1 MARSIDYTALSDLQL
16 INAINSARPAE
27 GAVNEMRTRS
37 GGVLPFAGGK
47 IVSDAAVKFLK
58 HVHDLRSNG
67 KTYSGGEYRGVKLV
81 ALAAILAAPKVKLV
95 CEPFTGHEL
104 EGDGTDP
111 QTELSYP
118 VADADRMNRLAWIA
132 ERLPSMTTVNLA
144 DLDWQQTVMDMLN
157 SGSLKPNL
165 RKLMKDYDN
174 ADEDER
180 KAVAKR
186 LKPEF
191 WSGVEQAPAA
201 PAQRQ
206 PVAVQEIGKLPDAM
220 DERPAP
226 PPPQVIEGPRP
237 VHMHIVGSYKDLDMV
252 IKLRKH
258 LYVATNVRKRISL
271 STFEAPVEAGN
282 VALYREQ
289 MYAKA
294 DVFVY
299 MLSMDALSECGQ
311 EIDELM
317 RRFRGAR
324 HVPVLCRPTH
334 IQGMPIASLVSLP
347 RNNKPIASWSN
358 TDEALF
364 EVGAALSSIADA
376 ILAQRPL

>member
-132 ERLPSMTTVNLA
+132 ERLPSMTMVNLA

-191 WSGVEQAPAA
+191 WSGVEQTPAA
-201 PAQRQ
+201 PAPRQ
-206 PVAVQEIGKLPDAM
+206 PIAAQEIGKLPDAV

-226 PPPQVIEGPRP
+226 PPPQLIEGPRP

-252 IKLRKH
+252 NKLKKH
-258 LYVATNVRKRISL
+258 LYVAINVNKRITL
-271 STFEAPVEAGN
+271 STFETPLATSVGE
-282 VALYREQ
+282 YREA

-294 DVFVY
+294 DVFIY
-299 MLSMDALSECGQ
+299 MLSMDALTECGQ
-311 EIDELM
+311 EIDEVL

-324 HVPVLCRPTH
+324 HIPVLCRPTH
-334 IQGMPIASLVSLP
+334 ISGMPIASLVALP
-347 RNNKPIASWSN
+347 SNGKPLSSWSN
-358 TDEALF
+358 SDEAF
-364 EVGAALSSIADA
+364 SDVGRDLSGIADK
-376 ILAQRPL
+376 LLRERR